1 MTIEAMGDPAAFA
14 PAAFPKAILFDW
26 DNTLIDSWSVILA
39 AMNHTLVELG
49 HEPWSRVEIEARAR
63 LSLRD
68 SFPTLFGAESPR
80 AEKLFYDHF
89 ASIHLSHLVAL
100 PGAEELLEYLAT
112 QQVYLAVVSNKR
124 GSYLRTEAAHL
135 GWDRYFSALAGAGD
149 AVRDKPA
156 LEHVELALAS
166 SEGGISA
173 GSDVWFVGDTDIDLR
188 CAHQAGCIPVLVR
201 QSAPLNGEFDD
212 HPPALYLPDCHS
224 LRTYLQRL

>member
-1 MTIEAMGDPAAFA
+1 MTPEAAVNAAGSLTVL
-14 PAAFPKAILFDW
+14 PKAILFDW
-26 DNTLIDSWSVILA
+26 DNTLVDSWSVIHA

-68 SFPTLFGAESPR
+68 SFPALFGAESPR
-80 AEKLFYDHF
+80 AEKLFYDYF

-100 PGAEELLEYLAT
+100 PGAGDLLEYLAAR
-112 QQVYLAVVSNKR
+112 QVYLAVVSNKR
-124 GSYLRTEAAHL
+124 GSFLRKEAAHL
-135 GWDRYFSALAGAGD
+135 GWDRYFSVLAGAGD

-166 SEGGISA
+166 AEGVSA

-188 CAHQAGCIPVLVR
+188 CAHQASCIPVLVR
-201 QSAPLNGEFDD
+201 QSAPLNGEFND